1 VRRVGVWLA
10 GFGFALL
17 GVGLAVIIL
26 TVPAYTRMLSERFSL
41 AEDAGLSQQAAADV
55 AEQVRAFVVAGQG
68 TLPATVEG
76 RPGFDASAVSHLA
89 DVRDVISRA
98 RLVSVALAAALTAWV
113 VGTLRRQKRARV
125 AAALKAGGV
134 LSVVFVAGAALVG
147 VADFD
152 AFFSAFHGVFF
163 AAGTWTFPYDSL
175 LIRLFP
181 EPFWAV
187 SGVAWGALVVVFG
200 MGYWFAGVWLAR
212 KN

>member
-17 GVGLAVIIL
+17 GIGLAVIIL

-55 AEQVRAFVVAGQG
+55 AEQVRAFVVAGRG
-68 TLPATVEG
+68 TLPATVGG
-76 RPGFDASAVSHLA
+76 RPGFDASAVSHLG

-98 RLVSVALAAALTAWV
+98 RLLSVALAAALTAWV
-113 VGTLRRQKRARV
+113 VGTLRRKERARV

-134 LSVVFVAGAALVG
+134 LSVLLVAGAALVG

-200 MGYWFAGVWLAR
+200 LGYWFAGVWLVR
-212 KN
+212 EN